1 MNWSSLTLR
10 KVEFRSYGMSENRF
24 DPSPVILIVDDQSSD
39 LQILQA
45 AVNEL
50 AQVHIAHDGRMAL
63 EIARFCRPDVILL
76 DIEMPGMSGFE
87 LCRLIKADAKLCD
100 AAILFV
106 TAHTQT
112 ENEVAALEQ
121 GAIDFIQKPLSIPVV
136 RAHVRAHLNLR
147 TEAKRLAYFDALT
160 NLPNRMLLRDRAEQ
174 MLQKARR
181 SGSRLALLLLDL
193 DNFKG
198 INDTLGHST
207 GDLILKEVSA
217 RLTEVSRNLD
227 TVSRQGG
234 DEFVILVTDIQRSEV
249 ISDYVERLL
258 EVIAMPMNIAGSRFD
273 LSACIG
279 VSVFPDDGDDLE
291 SLYRQA
297 DAAMYQAKQEGRNR
311 YRFFSQSIESDA
323 RARHLLE
330 SHMRSALESGVFE
343 VFYQLRFDVSRQQS
357 CGMEALIRWRRADGE
372 LVSPAEF
379 IPLAEETGLIVP
391 MGKQVLHQACH
402 DAKLL
407 LDHGKRL
414 CVGVNIS
421 VVQFR
426 EESFLDMIKEVLN
439 DTGLPAELLELE
451 ITEGVLAR
459 DMDQTR
465 ALLDELKHMGVR
477 IAIDDFGTGYSSLSY
492 LKRLPIDVLKI
503 DQSFVRDMLT
513 DRSDAAI
520 IEAIVRMGQALD
532 LELVAEGVECSE
544 QSQQLL
550 ALGCKLMQG
559 YFYCRPMPF
568 EQLRKSLDLLP
579 ALERN

>member
-1 MNWSSLTLR
+1 MA
-10 KVEFRSYGMSENRF
+10 VNRF
-24 DPSPVILIVDDQSSD
+24 DPKPVILIVDDQATD
-39 LQILQA
+39 VRILQE
-45 AVNEL
+45 AVGEL
-50 AQVHIAHDGRMAL
+50 AQVHIANDGSMAL
-63 EIARFCRPDVILL
+63 EVALFCRPDVILL

-106 TAHTQT
+106 TAHTRT
-112 ENEVAALEQ
+112 ENEIQALEH
-121 GAIDFIQKPLSIPVV
+121 GGIDFIQKPLSIPVA

-147 TEAKRLAYFDALT
+147 AEAKRLAYFDALT
-160 NLPNRMLLRDRAEQ
+160 GLPNRMLLRDRAEQ

-181 SGSRLALLLLDL
+181 SGARLALLLLDL

-198 INDTLGHST
+198 INDSLGHST
-207 GDLILKEVSA
+207 GDLILKEVGR
-217 RLTEVSRNLD
+217 RLSETSRNVD

-234 DEFVILVTDIQRSEV
+234 DEFVILLADIQRSEV

-258 EVIAMPMNIAGSRFD
+258 DVITLPMIIGGIRYD
-273 LSACIG
+273 LSACVG
-279 VSVFPDDGDDLE
+279 VTVFPDDGDDLE
-291 SLYRQA
+291 ALYRQA

-311 YRFFSQSIESDA
+311 YRFFSQSIESNA

-330 SHMRSALESGVFE
+330 RHMRSALESGVFE
-343 VFYQLRFDVSRQQS
+343 VFYQLRFDVSTQQS
-357 CGMEALIRWRRADGE
+357 CGMEALIRWRRSDGE
-372 LVSPAEF
+372 LISPAEF

-391 MGKQVLHQACH
+391 IGKQVLHQACS
-402 DAKLL
+402 DAKTL
-407 LDHGKRL
+407 LDQGKPL

-426 EESFLDMIKEVLN
+426 EESFLEMIRNVLEE
-439 DTGLPAELLELE
+439 TALPAQLLELE

-459 DMDQTR
+459 DMNQTR
-465 ALLDELKHMGVR
+465 SLLDELQRMGVR

-520 IEAIVRMGQALD
+520 IEAIVRMGQALE
-532 LELVAEGVECSE
+532 LELVAEGVESQE

-568 EQLRKSLDLLP
+568 EQLCNELGLVVARKL
-579 ALERN
+579 N

>member
-1 MNWSSLTLR
+1 
-10 KVEFRSYGMSENRF
+10 MSENKF
-24 DPSPVILIVDDQSSD
+24 DPSPVVLIVDDQSSD
-39 LQILQA
+39 TRILQE
-45 AVNEL
+45 AVGEL
-50 AQVHIAHDGRMAL
+50 AQVHVAHDGRMAL
-63 EIARFCRPDVILL
+63 EVARFCRPDLVLL

-112 ENEVAALEQ
+112 ENEVQALEQ
-121 GAIDFIQKPLSIPVV
+121 GAIDFIQKPLSVPVV

-147 TEAKRLAYFDALT
+147 AEAKRLAYFDALT
-160 NLPNRMLLRDRAEQ
+160 GLPNRMLLRDRAEQ

-181 SGSRLALLLLDL
+181 NGGRLALLLLDL

-198 INDTLGHST
+198 INDSLGHST
-207 GDLILKEVSA
+207 GDLIL
-217 RLTEVSRNLD
+217 TEVSKRLTQASRNVD

-234 DEFVILVTDIQRSEV
+234 DEFVILVTDVQRSEAV
-249 ISDYVERLL
+249 SDYVERLL
-258 EVIAMPMNIAGSRFD
+258 EIIALPMNIAGSRFD

-279 VSVFPDDGDDLE
+279 VSVFPDDGNDLE
-291 SLYRQA
+291 ALYRQA

-311 YRFFSQSIESDA
+311 YRFFSHSIESNA

-343 VFYQLRFDVSRQQS
+343 VFYQLRFDVISQESR
-357 CGMEALIRWRRADGE
+357 GMEALIRWRRTNGE
-372 LVSPAEF
+372 LISPAEF

-391 MGKQVLHQACH
+391 IGKQVLHQACA

-407 LDHGKRL
+407 LNQGRRL

-426 EESFLDMIKEVLN
+426 EESFLDMIKDVLSE
-439 DTGLPAELLELE
+439 TALPPELLELE

-459 DMDQTR
+459 DMDQTK

-492 LKRLPIDVLKI
+492 LKRLPIDILKI

-532 LELVAEGVECSE
+532 LELVAEGVECRE
-544 QSQQLL
+544 QSLQLL
-550 ALGCKLMQG
+550 ALGCELMQG
-559 YFYCRPMPF
+559 YLYCRPMPF
-568 EQLRKSLDLLP
+568 EQLCENLNLAA

>member
-1 MNWSSLTLR
+1 MA
-10 KVEFRSYGMSENRF
+10 ENRF
-24 DPSPVILIVDDQSSD
+24 DPTPVILIVDDQPTD
-39 LQILQA
+39 VRILQE
-45 AVNEL
+45 AVGEL
-50 AQVHIAHDGRMAL
+50 AQVHVANDGRMAL
-63 EIARFCRPDVILL
+63 EVARFCRPDVVLL
-76 DIEMPGMSGFE
+76 DIEMPGMGGFE

-112 ENEVAALEQ
+112 ENEIKALDH
-121 GAIDFIQKPLSIPVV
+121 GGIDFIQKPLSIPVA

-147 TEAKRLAYFDALT
+147 AEAKRLAYFDALT
-160 NLPNRMLLRDRAEQ
+160 GLPNRMLLRDRAEQ

-181 SGSRLALLLLDL
+181 SNARLALLLLDL

-198 INDTLGHST
+198 INDSLGHST
-207 GDLILKEVSA
+207 GDLILKEVGR
-217 RLTEVSRNLD
+217 RLNDTSRNVD

-234 DEFVILVTDIQRSEV
+234 DEFVILVTDIQRSET

-258 EVIAMPMNIAGSRFD
+258 QIIALPMSIAGNRFD

-279 VSVFPDDGDDLE
+279 ISVFPDDGEDLE
-291 SLYRQA
+291 ALYRQA

-343 VFYQLRFDVSRQQS
+343 VFYQLRFDVRHEQS
-357 CGMEALIRWRRADGE
+357 CGMEALIRWRRDEGG
-372 LVSPAEF
+372 LVSPAAF

-391 MGKQVLHQACH
+391 IGKQVLHKACS
-402 DAKLL
+402 DAKAL
-407 LDHGKRL
+407 LDMGKRL

-439 DTGLPAELLELE
+439 ETGLPPELLELE

-459 DMDQTR
+459 DIEQAR
-465 ALLDELKHMGVR
+465 NLLDALKQMGVR

-492 LKRLPIDVLKI
+492 LKALPIDVLKI

-513 DRSDAAI
+513 DHSDAAI
-520 IEAIVRMGQALD
+520 IEAIVRMGQALG
-532 LELVAEGVECSE
+532 LELVAEGVECQE
-544 QSQQLL
+544 QSHKLL
-550 ALGCKLMQG
+550 ALGCELMQG
-559 YFYCRPMPF
+559 FHYCRPMPF
-568 EQLRKSLDLLP
+568 EQLCACMGLTAAR
-579 ALERN
+579 EYQ